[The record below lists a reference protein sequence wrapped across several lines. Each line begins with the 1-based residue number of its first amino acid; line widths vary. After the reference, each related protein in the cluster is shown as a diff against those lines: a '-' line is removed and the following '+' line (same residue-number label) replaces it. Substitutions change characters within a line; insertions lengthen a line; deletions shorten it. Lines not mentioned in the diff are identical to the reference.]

1 MSLNLR
7 ITCAGD
13 GLLDVFTDG
22 DMLVI
27 SSGSAFDKS
36 ERVELTAEQ
45 AWLVASEI
53 VKWANLRKK

>member
-22 DMLVI
+22 DMLAI

-45 AWLVASEI
+45 AGLLASAI
-53 VKWANLRKK
+53 TQWANLHKK